1 VINYESGSKRE
12 YVAVTW
18 AIRCVAICLI
28 LVVLGCATGISRQ
41 TRSQVTYKGTF
52 AALQKAPA
60 KHTGEIVMFGGKV
73 IQTKGSQ
80 NSSEIT
86 VLQLA
91 LDTRHRPQ
99 DGDQSEGRYIV
110 QSKQFLDPA
119 IYQAGSLLT
128 VVGRVTGSELR
139 SIGGFHYVYPLVE
152 AIEIKPWPATGRKS
166 PSFHFGIGVGTWL

>member
-1 VINYESGSKRE
+1 MSVKW
-12 YVAVTW
+12 T
-18 AIRCVAICLI
+18 IRLVGICLI
-28 LVVLGCATGISRQ
+28 LVIFGCATGVSQQ

-73 IQTKGSQ
+73 IETKGSQ
-80 NSSEIT
+80 TSSEIT
-86 VLQLA
+86 VLQLPIDA
-91 LDTRHRPQ
+91 RHRPQ
-99 DGDQSEGRYIV
+99 DGDQSQGRYIV

-139 SIGGFHYVYPLVE
+139 SIGGFQYVYPLVE

>member
-1 VINYESGSKRE
+1 MKW
-12 YVAVTW
+12 T
-18 AIRCVAICLI
+18 IRLVAICLI
-28 LVVLGCATGISRQ
+28 LVVLGCATGISRE

-73 IQTKGSQ
+73 IETKASQT
-80 NSSEIT
+80 SSDIT
-86 VLQLA
+86 VLQLP
-91 LDTRHRPQ
+91 LDTSNRPQ
-99 DGDQSEGRYIV
+99 DGDQSQGRYIV

-128 VVGRVTGSELR
+128 VVGRVTGSEVR
-139 SIGGFHYVYPLVE
+139 SIGGFQYVYPLVE